1 MNNFANYIGEVK
13 AKHGVFSFC
22 HFDKYIGLAIREY
35 GEFSE
40 IELSLMSKF
49 IMKGDVVFDIGA
61 NIGAFTV
68 PFSKKVGKL
77 GEVYAFEPQKLIY
90 DILQDNINKNNL
102 KNTKVF
108 NVGVGIKEEE
118 LELND
123 IDYSEVGNFGGFGI
137 KKDYDYSK
145 FIKTNKN
152 KPTKVAVKNLDQFL
166 NLKKCNLIK
175 LEAESLETK
184 ILQGGLKFLEKFRP
198 TMIIENHPLEPSEL
212 NKFLFS
218 QNYDLYW
225 ISYRLF
231 QENNYF
237 INSKNYFNTWSK
249 SYVLAY
255 PKEKN
260 ILEDNLTK
268 INSVD
273 QKNLSFVINN

>member
-1 MNNFANYIGEVK
+1 MNNNAIGLVN
-13 AKHGVFSFC
+13 AKHGNFMFYNYDEYV
-22 HFDKYIGLAIREY
+22 GLSIREY
-35 GEFSE
+35 GEWSE
-40 IELSLMSKF
+40 KLLQKILLLINESDYV
-49 IMKGDVVFDIGA
+49 IDIGSHVGLMTIPIA
-61 NIGAFTV
+61 KKIG
-68 PFSKKVGKL
+68 SKGM
-77 GEVYAFEPQKLIY
+77 VYSFEPQKMLY
-90 DILQDNINKNNL
+90 FLQCGNLALNNIKN
-102 KNTKVF
+102 VEIF
-108 NVGVGIKEEE
+108 NAAMGKSNGKLFVD
-118 LELND
+118 D
-123 IDYSEVGNFGGFGI
+123 IDYSDVGNFGGFGI
-137 KKDYDYSK
+137 KKGYDYSK

-152 KPTKVAVKNLDQFL
+152 KPMKVVVKNLDQFL

-198 TMIIENHPLEPSEL
+198 TMIIENDPLEPSEL

-260 ILEDNLTK
+260 ILEYNLTK

-273 QKNLSFVINN
+273 QKNPSFVINN

>member
-1 MNNFANYIGEVK
+1 M
-13 AKHGVFSFC
+13 
-22 HFDKYIGLAIREY
+22 
-35 GEFSE
+35 
-40 IELSLMSKF
+40 
-49 IMKGDVVFDIGA
+49 
-61 NIGAFTV
+61 
-68 PFSKKVGKL
+68 
-77 GEVYAFEPQKLIY
+77 
-90 DILQDNINKNNL
+90 
-102 KNTKVF
+102 
-108 NVGVGIKEEE
+108 
-118 LELND
+118 
-123 IDYSEVGNFGGFGI
+123 
-137 KKDYDYSK
+137 
-145 FIKTNKN
+145 
-152 KPTKVAVKNLDQFL
+152 KVAVKNLDQFL

-198 TMIIENHPLEPSEL
+198 TMIIENDPLEPSEL

-273 QKNLSFVINN
+273 QKNPSFVINN